1 MSKLNKKV
9 AEINRATD
17 NVESKLFY
25 VNVDDINK
33 LKELDSYPDV
43 LTGGIKAG
51 LTSEW
56 LCRSLLL
63 SIVNQK
69 NKTLEAIENRDNEVN
84 KINNRLLSTDESISL
99 SVSNKEFKFC
109 EDTPAYKDKMNIKIN
124 ILDSVFS
131 FIEQEVIKPIRG
143 TIVTDEMI
151 EKDNEEIS
159 KFSGNSSDNVKEK
172 KDAYI
177 KRLKASRK

>member
-84 KINNRLLSTDESISL
+84 KINNT
-99 SVSNKEFKFC
+99 
-109 EDTPAYKDKMNIKIN
+109 
-124 ILDSVFS
+124 
-131 FIEQEVIKPIRG
+131 
-143 TIVTDEMI
+143 
-151 EKDNEEIS
+151 
-159 KFSGNSSDNVKEK
+159 
-172 KDAYI
+172 
-177 KRLKASRK
+177 